1 MVRCWAP
8 RTGLEERT
16 RLGFCFASDWDRS
29 RSILGCGNESCQK
42 TRLLRIAAARAWGSV
57 MMWISI
63 SSRKGKSF
71 LKYSGLRSYFHSDD
85 VGGSLSRNG
94 PVPMTVVF
102 KAFTGFLPAM
112 CLGMVTLLS
121 IAQSGNS
128 NPDGPLP

>member
-8 RTGLEERT
+8 GEGIEERT

-57 MMWISI
+57 MMWVSI
-63 SSRKGKSF
+63 SSRKGRSC

-102 KAFTGFLPAM
+102 KAFTGSFSAM
-112 CLGMVTLLS
+112 CLGMMTFQPL
-121 IAQSGNS
+121 AKRGNS
-128 NPDGPLP
+128 KPDGPLP